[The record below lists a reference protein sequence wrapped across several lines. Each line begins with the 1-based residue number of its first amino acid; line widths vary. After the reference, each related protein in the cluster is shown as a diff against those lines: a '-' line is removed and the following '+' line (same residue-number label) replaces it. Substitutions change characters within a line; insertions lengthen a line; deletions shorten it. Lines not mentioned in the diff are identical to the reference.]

1 MMDAI
6 DDKVIKRIEEKAVL
20 WHYAVQGI

>member
-1 MMDAI
+1 MDAI